1 MPLMNKNT
9 TMPTNKSKD
18 TVLLRSQEVQEL
30 IGHIPGGFMRYG
42 IGLILVLLIAV
53 LTVCNF
59 IPYSEV
65 KSFPLRILPNVST
78 EDIRSPVDGSI
89 TRCHV
94 KEGMMV
100 STGDTLLAIHAD
112 GELRILRAT
121 ACGKVRLC
129 SFFVTNETVRKG
141 QTLMEICQQS
151 SRPKPLLA
159 IADTLPR
166 SVALGQLQTIEV
178 DIYGRRIPF
187 KMIQTIEDEES
198 GKTQA
203 LFRSEQCLEAT
214 QPHRADGEAITNDGV
229 LLDKLI
235 QLKW

>member
-1 MPLMNKNT
+1 
-9 TMPTNKSKD
+9 MPTNKSKD

-53 LTVCNF
+53 LIVCNF

-65 KSFPLRILPNVST
+65 KSFPLRIVPNVPA
-78 EDIRSPVDGSI
+78 EGIRSPVDGSI
-89 TRCHV
+89 TRCYV
-94 KEGMMV
+94 REGLTV
-100 STGDTLLAIHAD
+100 SAGDTLLAIDVD
-112 GELRILRAT
+112 GKPRILRAT

-129 SFFVTNETVRKG
+129 GFLVTNETVRKG
-141 QTLMEICQQS
+141 QLLMEICRQGYK
-151 SRPKPLLA
+151 PKALLA
-159 IADTLPR
+159 IADTLPQ
-166 SVALGQLQTIEV
+166 SVSLGQLQTIEV